1 MNRIVLAGRLT
12 RDIELKVSESG
23 SEYCNFS
30 LAVDR
35 RFKDKSGEKKADFI
49 NCVCFGKTA
58 SFLNT
63 YFKKG
68 DGVVLEGRLESNKYV
83 DKDGNNR
90 TAWDVICDNVEFP
103 LGKGRGDSSGAV
115 SDSGL
120 PFTMGDGDF
129 KEIEGE
135 EDLPF

>member
-1 MNRIVLAGRLT
+1 MNRIVLAGRLA
-12 RDIELKVSESG
+12 RDIELKASESG

-35 RFKDKSGEKKADFI
+35 RFKDKSGEKKADFV

-58 SFLNT
+58 SFLNA

-90 TAWDVICDNVEFP
+90 TAWDVICDNVEFA
-103 LGKGRGDSSGAV
+103 LGKGKGASDG

-120 PFTMGDGDF
+120 PFTMGGGEF

>member
-12 RDIELKVSESG
+12 RDVELKVSESG

-35 RFKDKSGEKKADFI
+35 RFKDKSGEKKADFM

-58 SFLNT
+58 SFLNA

-90 TAWDVICDNVEFP
+90 VAWDVICDNVEFP
-103 LGKGRGDSSGAV
+103 LGKGRGADSELSGEMQARPAEVAQDFTEV
-115 SDSGL
+115 SD
-120 PFTMGDGDF
+120 D
-129 KEIEGE
+129 
-135 EDLPF
+135 DLPF

>member
-35 RFKDKSGEKKADFI
+35 RFKDKSGEKKADFM

-58 SFLNT
+58 SFLNA

-90 TAWDVICDNVEFP
+90 IAWDVICDNVEFP
-103 LGKGRGDSSGAV
+103 LGKAGGDASELSGEMQTRPAEIAQDFTEV
-115 SDSGL
+115 SD
-120 PFTMGDGDF
+120 D
-129 KEIEGE
+129 
-135 EDLPF
+135 DLPF